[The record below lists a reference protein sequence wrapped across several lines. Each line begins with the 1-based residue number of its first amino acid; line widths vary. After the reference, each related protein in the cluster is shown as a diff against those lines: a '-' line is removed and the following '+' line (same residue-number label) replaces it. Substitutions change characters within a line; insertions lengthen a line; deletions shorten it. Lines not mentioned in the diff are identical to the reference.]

1 MLALFILILV
11 ILVSGCTNTNN
22 TTQNTTQ
29 SHNISPNSTNN
40 SSFASDIIV
49 TIDYQGSWN
58 GTISDSTGNR
68 TVSGVANNNYNL
80 GPNPGNV
87 TVIVQKAGN
96 NRLQL
101 RVQILQGSNVIESQ
115 STTVPRGTI
124 SINHLF

>member
-1 MLALFILILV
+1 M
-11 ILVSGCTNTNN
+11 SGCIDTNN
-22 TTQNTTQ
+22 TTENTSQ
-29 SHNISPNSTNN
+29 SPSTPPASTNN
-40 SSFASDIIV
+40 SSFASDIVVKIN
-49 TIDYQGSWN
+49 YQGSWN
-58 GTISDSTGNR
+58 GTISDNTGNR

-96 NRLQL
+96 NRLLL

-124 SINHLF
+124 LINHQF